1 MRARLC
7 SGLLCLLLAS
17 GCSVLPSRATPA
29 LAAGVALQQV
39 PFFPQSDYQC
49 GPAALA
55 MLLSSA
61 GIAVTPEALVP
72 QVYLP
77 ARHGSLQAELLAAA
91 RRHDRL
97 PYVIDPTAAALQA
110 QLKAG
115 HPVLVLQNFGSRRSP
130 LWHYAVVI
138 GYEPG
143 ARAYLLRSG
152 ITARQRLVA
161 RRFLA
166 TWERADHWAVVLA
179 APGQVPI
186 GAQPARYLQ
195 AVSALESAGHYPA
208 AALGYAAAVAQ
219 WPDAPLA
226 WFGLAGA
233 RLAQGQPAAAETAY
247 EQLLQRAPAHVAARN
262 NLAVLLAR
270 RGCIDAAR
278 SQLSRAR
285 SDDRGTHAATLAD
298 TAVELDRLA
307 ATARGL
313 PENCPAP

>member
-1 MRARLC
+1 MQARLC

-17 GCSVLPSRATPA
+17 GCTLLPSPATPA
-29 LAAGVALQQV
+29 LTAGVELQQV

-77 ARHGSLQAELLAAA
+77 ARHGSLQVELLAAA
-91 RRHDRL
+91 RRQDRL
-97 PYVIDPTAAALQA
+97 PYVLDPTTAALQA
-110 QLKAG
+110 QLRAG

-143 ARAYLLRSG
+143 AGAYLLRSG

-166 TWERADHWAVVLA
+166 SWERADHWAVVLA
-179 APGQVPI
+179 APGEVPT
-186 GAQPARYLQ
+186 GAQPGRYLQ
-195 AVSALESAGHYPA
+195 AVSALESAGHQA
-208 AALGYAAAVAQ
+208 ASALGYAAAVGQ
-219 WPDAPLA
+219 WPEEPLG

-233 RLAQGQPAAAETAY
+233 RLAQGQPAAAEAAY
-247 EQLLQRAPAHVAARN
+247 AQLLQRAPGHVAARN

-270 RGCIDAAR
+270 RGCIEAAR
-278 SQLSRAR
+278 SQLSLAR
-285 SDDRGTHAATLAD
+285 SGDPGSHATTLAD
-298 TAVELDRLA
+298 TATEIESLA
-307 ATARGL
+307 HTAHAS
-313 PENCPAP
+313 PQDCPAT